1 EELLA
6 DQRLQRGRVVG
17 PDAAGER
24 LVEGEEGDQRFAGPG
39 RGGHDRVVA
48 GEDGQEG
55 LILGRVGFDTDLGAV
70 LAEGFV
76 DGVVV
81 SEFRWDLLQS
91 GHADAQTFPIRL
103 VPSYCSTPRS
113 HICRSSPSLTPMVPT
128 PIRAW
133 SIARRIVSGS
143 RRCTKPGPSSPRVPW
158 TMSRSRAVCCSCRLL
173 TGLRSSGCSGD
184 PYASVGVIE
193 DTAIRQWTPVFGP
206 FAQD

>member
-1 EELLA
+1 
-6 DQRLQRGRVVG
+6 
-17 PDAAGER
+17 

-103 VPSYCSTPRS
+103 VPSYCSTPRG
-113 HICRSSPSLTPMVPT
+113 HICRSSPSLARLVPT
-128 PIRAW
+128 RRRAW
-133 SIARRIVSGS
+133 SIARGMVSGS
-143 RRCTKPGPSSPRVPW
+143 RGSAKLGPSSPRGHGR
-158 TMSRSRAVCCSCRLL
+158 MSRGRAVCC
-173 TGLRSSGCSGD
+173 
-184 PYASVGVIE
+184 
-193 DTAIRQWTPVFGP
+193 
-206 FAQD
+206 